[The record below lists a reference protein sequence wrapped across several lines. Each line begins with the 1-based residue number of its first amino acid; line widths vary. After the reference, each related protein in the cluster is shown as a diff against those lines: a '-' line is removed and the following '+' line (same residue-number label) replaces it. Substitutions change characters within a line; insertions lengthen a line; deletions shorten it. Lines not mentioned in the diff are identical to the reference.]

1 MSRKPSELETV
12 SQFDKT
18 TAQDDKT
25 ATKFNKTASRFGAF
39 LIICYLCKLKHQS
52 VMYATYIKKEVA
64 DLNGTGSTQACYK
77 IKLSPMD
84 FNHFVSLCQREGGWD
99 ESIIRGVI
107 AHVSEKLAL
116 CMAEGF
122 SVKIDGIGTFNASL
136 GVRGDVLPDAFEEGE
151 THRNSKTIEVK
162 GVAYRA
168 DKDLIRNTSRKCTLV
183 KGGESRLKKSK
194 FSLEERVQKA
204 HEFMKKN
211 YFMRVPDYV
220 RLTGLSRSKA
230 GEELRRLERDPATGI
245 TSRGERSQKVYVLR
259 NE

>member
-1 MSRKPSELETV
+1 
-12 SQFDKT
+12 
-18 TAQDDKT
+18 
-25 ATKFNKTASRFGAF
+25 
-39 LIICYLCKLKHQS
+39 
-52 VMYATYIKKEVA
+52 
-64 DLNGTGSTQACYK
+64 
-77 IKLSPMD
+77 MD

-99 ESIIRGVI
+99 ESIVRGVI

-136 GVRGDVLPDAFEEGE
+136 GVRGDMLPDAFEKGE
-151 THRNSKTIEVK
+151 TSRNSKTIKVK

-168 DKDLIRNTSRKCTLV
+168 DKDLIRNTDKKCTLV
-183 KGGESRLKKSK
+183 KGGESRLRRSQ
-194 FSLEERVQKA
+194 FSLEERIQKA
-204 HEFMKKN
+204 CEFMEKN

-245 TSRGERSQKVYVLR
+245 TSRGERSQKVYVLCNR
-259 NE
+259 